1 MSLIS
6 HQHFKFGSM
15 GLLEKGD
22 KIDLVRNGELQLI
35 LTVDEVNENTV
46 RATGKNGYVSR
57 YRREFDGVIIRPA
70 DPMADV
76 AYYHT
81 GHPPEQFNSEAKQ
94 RYYEKVRDHGL
105 V

>member
-1 MSLIS
+1 MSLLS
-6 HQHFKFGSM
+6 HQPVKFGSM

-22 KIDLVRNGELQLI
+22 KIDLVRNGELQLV
-35 LTVDEVNENTV
+35 LTVDEVNGNTV

-57 YRREFDGVIIRPA
+57 YKREYDGVSIMPA

-81 GHPPEQFNSEAKQ
+81 GHPPDQFHSEAKQ
-94 RYYEKVRDHGL
+94 RYYDKIRDWGL
-105 V
+105 I